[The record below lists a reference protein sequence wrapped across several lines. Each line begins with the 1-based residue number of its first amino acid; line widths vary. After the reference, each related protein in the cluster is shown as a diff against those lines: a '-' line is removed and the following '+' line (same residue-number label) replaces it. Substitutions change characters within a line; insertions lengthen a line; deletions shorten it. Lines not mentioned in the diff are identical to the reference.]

1 MSLPQID
8 KNNTENSNSILPP
21 ISNNYQHNNYII
33 QPNTN
38 ISNDDAESNIVVA
51 VRIRPLLPKE
61 TTIGEMDILR
71 AEDKLLVTIF
81 NVHRLYCFICI
92 DSIRSC

>member
-1 MSLPQID
+1 MSLPQTD

-21 ISNNYQHNNYII
+21 ISNNFQNNNYII

-38 ISNDDAESNIVVA
+38 ISNDDTESNIVVA
-51 VRIRPLLPKE
+51 VRIRPLLAKE

-71 AEDKLLVTIF
+71 AEDKLLVKIF
-81 NVHRLYCFICI
+81 NFHTLYCFIYI

>member
-1 MSLPQID
+1 MSLPQTD

-21 ISNNYQHNNYII
+21 ISNNFQNNNYII

-38 ISNDDAESNIVVA
+38 ISNDDTESNIVVA

-61 TTIGEMDILR
+61 TTIGEADILR
-71 AEDKLLVTIF
+71 AEDKLLV
-81 NVHRLYCFICI
+81 
-92 DSIRSC
+92 SILILHTL